1 MDSQTLP
8 HIGAVCSLF
17 DMQQE
22 VAYSAHVALY
32 EVRIKTTPDGWL
44 AILKATNRREWL
56 VAFIGGRDFHT
67 CLSNLAKSIEDKDIH
82 WRGDD
87 YPPAWRAKQL
97 GVSL

>member
-8 HIGAVCSLF
+8 HIGEVCSLF

-22 VAYSAHVALY
+22 VAYSGHVALY

-56 VAFIGGRDFHT
+56 VAFVGGRDFHAV
-67 CLSNLAKSIEDKDIH
+67 LSNLAKNISDQALH
-82 WRGDD
+82 WRVDD
-87 YPPAWRAKQL
+87 YPPTWRAKQL
-97 GVSL
+97 GIDL